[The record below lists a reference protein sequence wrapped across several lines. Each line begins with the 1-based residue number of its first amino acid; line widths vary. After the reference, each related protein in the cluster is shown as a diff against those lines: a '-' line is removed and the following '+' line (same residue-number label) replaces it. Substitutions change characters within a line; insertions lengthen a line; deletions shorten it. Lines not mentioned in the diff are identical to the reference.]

1 MTAFM
6 EFMDTAVV
14 VPESA
19 PGGLSVRGYLAAVRR
34 GAVVVDVRTQPER
47 SAAGTLPG
55 ALAVAPEHIV
65 TRLDPAS
72 SGRLARAAD
81 TGCEW
86 VLISADGDVAA
97 MVSHTLHALGVTGAA
112 HLPGGYRELRRRGL
126 VGAADF
132 AEHLRREGEAIA
144 GH

>member
-1 MTAFM
+1 MTA
-6 EFMDTAVV
+6 FMDTAVAA
-14 VPESA
+14 SFRA
-19 PGGLSVRGYLAAVRR
+19 PGALPPHEYIPALRR

-47 SAAGTLPG
+47 AASGTLPG

-81 TGCEW
+81 AGREW
-86 VLISADGDVAA
+86 VLVSADGDIAA
-97 MVSHTLHALGVTGAA
+97 MAVHALHALGVTGAA
-112 HLPGGYRELRRRGL
+112 HVPGGYGELRRRGL
-126 VGAADF
+126 LGAAGS
-132 AEHLRREGEAIA
+132 AEHVRREGDAIA